1 MSSDRHVRTR
11 SGISWFA
18 LVLGIALGISAGLL
32 YTWEIDPVI
41 ERHTAPWQLSAAGR
55 EQYVV
60 AVALSY
66 TYNHDL
72 NLAFDRLRGVR
83 PDQPVWE
90 MVAQIACDRV
100 KTGKTVTNSD
110 IRVIRALEQL
120 YRTQGA
126 SGCADGLY
134 PTAVAVTF
142 STPVPTV
149 TPTPTLTPPATKT
162 PTPPRP
168 TTTPFQ
174 AVNSTAT
181 PSQSG
186 RFVLGRLQSFCDPD
200 VSGVIEIRVYDRLGQ
215 GMPGI
220 PVTVSWGGSERDS
233 FFTGLKSER
242 EPGYADF
249 DMEAGRSYSVSIP
262 GLSTNA
268 PTVDAVPCEA
278 TVNNQ
283 TVTTTTSYWINF
295 QQQAN

>member
-1 MSSDRHVRTR
+1 MASDRHLRTK

-18 LVLGIALGISAGLL
+18 LVLGIALGISAGLI

-41 ERHTAPWQLSAAGR
+41 ERNTAPWQLSAEGR

-72 NLAFDRLRGVR
+72 NLAFDRLRGLR
-83 PDQPVWE
+83 PDQPVWD

-110 IRVIRALEQL
+110 VRVIRALEQL
-120 YRTQGA
+120 YRSQGA
-126 SGCADGLY
+126 SSCADGLY
-134 PTAVAVTF
+134 PPPAAVTF
-142 STPVPTV
+142 ATPVPTV
-149 TPTPTLTPPATKT
+149 TPTPTLTPPFTKT

-168 TTTPFQ
+168 TETPIQ
-174 AVNSTAT
+174 AFNPTAT
-181 PSQSG
+181 PPQGS

-200 VSGVIEIRVYDRLGQ
+200 QDGVIEVRVYDWRGQ
-215 GMPGI
+215 GMPGVQ
-220 PVTVSWGGSERDS
+220 VTVTWGGSEKDS
-233 FFTGLKSER
+233 FFTGLKPER
-242 EPGYADF
+242 DAGYADY
-249 DMEAGRSYSVSIP
+249 DMEPGRSYSISIP
-262 GLSTNA
+262 GLVSNT
-268 PTVDAVPCEA
+268 PSVDATPCEA

-283 TVTTTTSYWINF
+283 TVTATTSYWINF